1 MREFLSPRKGWRRGY
16 AYLGKRM
23 QRLPDSP
30 HRIALGFAAGVQ
42 ASFTPFF
49 GFHFIAGAA
58 LALVVRGNVLASAV
72 GTFVG
77 NPVTFPFIAAA
88 SLWMGRQITGMHFRN
103 PDAGWSFGWLWHN
116 IDTIFVP
123 YIVGGILPGLA
134 ASVAAYFVV
143 RPLIAAY
150 QARRRLKLMERAKE
164 RMRQAAER
172 RKAAKEARS
181 QAGADDPAR

>member
-1 MREFLSPRKGWRRGY
+1 
-16 AYLGKRM
+16 
-23 QRLPDSP
+23 
-30 HRIALGFAAGVQ
+30 
-42 ASFTPFF
+42 
-49 GFHFIAGAA
+49 
-58 LALVVRGNVLASAV
+58 
-72 GTFVG
+72 
-77 NPVTFPFIAAA
+77 
-88 SLWMGRQITGMHFRN
+88 MHFRN

-143 RPLIAAY
+143 RPLVAAY